1 MMDVQ
6 LRPGKADDAMT
17 LGRICYEAFKAI
29 ANEHNF
35 PPDFPNVE
43 AGVTIT
49 SAMLGHPGFYNVVAE
64 LRGQIAGS
72 NFMDERNSIFG
83 IGPISVDPQAQNHGI
98 GGRLMQAVIERWQQ
112 RGGAGVRL
120 VQAGYHCR
128 SLSLYSKLGF
138 EIREHLSCFH
148 GPAIGKALPNCA
160 VRPASAGDVEACN
173 QLCFRVHGHHRGGE
187 LSDAIAR
194 GAATVVER
202 AGRIT
207 GYTTQI
213 AFGGHT
219 VAETNDDLK
228 ALIGAAPVFAG
239 PGFLVPSRNGDLM
252 RWCLGNKLR
261 VTQSMTL
268 MTIGLY
274 NEPVG
279 AYLPSILY

>member
-1 MMDVQ
+1 MDVQ
-6 LRPGKADDAMT
+6 LRPGKIDDAAA

-29 ANEHNF
+29 ATEHNF

-43 AGVTIT
+43 AGVAIT
-49 SAMLGHPGFYNVVAE
+49 SSMLGHPGFYSVVAE
-64 LRGQIAGS
+64 LSGQIAGS
-72 NFMDERNSIFG
+72 NFLDERNAIFG

-98 GGRLMQAVIERWQQ
+98 GARLMGAVMERTEQ
-112 RGGAGVRL
+112 RTAAGVRL

-138 EIREHLSCFH
+138 EIREHLSCFQ
-148 GPAIGKALPNCA
+148 GPAIGKAIPNCS
-160 VRPASAGDVEACN
+160 VRAASEGDVDACN
-173 QLCFRVHGHHRGGE
+173 RLCFAVHGYHRGAE
-187 LSDAIAR
+187 LRDSIAR
-194 GAATVVER
+194 GSATVVER

-207 GYTTQI
+207 GYSTQI

-228 ALIGAAPVFAG
+228 ALISATPSFGG

-252 RWCLGNKLR
+252 RWCLGNRLR

-274 NEPVG
+274 NEPAG

>member
-1 MMDVQ
+1 MDVQ
-6 LRPGKADDAMT
+6 LRPGKTDDAMT

-43 AGVTIT
+43 AGVAVT
-49 SAMLGHPGFYNVVAE
+49 SAMLGHPGFYKVVAE

-98 GGRLMQAVIERWQQ
+98 GGRLMQAAIERWQH
-112 RGGAGVRL
+112 RGAAGVRL

-138 EIREHLSCFH
+138 EIREHLSCFQ
-148 GPAIGKALPNCA
+148 GPALGKTIPDCA
-160 VRPASAGDVEACN
+160 VRPASAGDVDPCN
-173 QLCFRVHGHHRGGE
+173 QLCLRVHGHHRGGE

-194 GAATVVER
+194 AAATVVER

>member
-1 MMDVQ
+1 MDVQ
-6 LRPGKADDAMT
+6 LRPGKIEDAPI

-29 ANEHNF
+29 ATEHNF

-43 AGVTIT
+43 AGVAIT
-49 SAMLGHPGFYNVVAE
+49 SAMLGHPGFYGVVAE
-64 LRGQIAGS
+64 LSGQIAGS
-72 NFMDERNSIFG
+72 NFLDERNSIFG
-83 IGPISVDPQAQNHGI
+83 IGPISVDPRAQNHGV
-98 GGRLMQAVIERWQQ
+98 GGHLMRAVMERTQE
-112 RGGAGVRL
+112 RGAAGVRL

-138 EIREHLSCFH
+138 EIREHLSCFQ
-148 GPAIGKALPNCA
+148 GPAIGKTIPGCS
-160 VRPASAGDVEACN
+160 VRAARDGDVEACN
-173 QLCFRVHGHHRGGE
+173 RLCFAVHGYHRGTE
-187 LSDAIAR
+187 LRDNIAR
-194 GAATVVER
+194 GVATVVER
-202 AGRIT
+202 AGRIS
-207 GYTTQI
+207 GYSTQI

-228 ALIGAAPVFAG
+228 ALISAARSFEG

>member
-1 MMDVQ
+1 MDVH
-6 LRPGKADDAMT
+6 LRPGKIEDAAS

-29 ANEHNF
+29 ATEHNF

-43 AGVTIT
+43 AGVGVT
-49 SAMLGHPGFYNVVAE
+49 SAMLGHPGFYSVVAE
-64 LRGQIAGS
+64 LGGQIAGS
-72 NFMDERNSIFG
+72 NFLDERNAIFG

-98 GGRLMQAVIERWQQ
+98 GGRLMRAVMERSEQ
-112 RGGAGVRL
+112 RGAAGVRL

-138 EIREHLSCFH
+138 EIREHLSCMQ
-148 GPAIGKALPNCA
+148 GNAIGKTIPNCS
-160 VRPASAGDVEACN
+160 VRAAGSGDIEACN
-173 QLCFRVHGHHRGGE
+173 RLCHAGHGYHRGAE
-187 LSDAIAR
+187 LRDSIAR

-207 GYTTQI
+207 GYATQV
-213 AFGGHT
+213 AFGGHA

-228 ALIGAAPVFAG
+228 ALICAAQSFVG

-252 RWCLGNKLR
+252 RWCLGNGLR